1 MLKRLFLLSLL
12 AAAGLTA
19 CSGPG
24 TNSAAHPADDA
35 AGASLARLPYIG
47 ERDVRPRADGG
58 PADTV
63 YATIPAFRLT
73 DQAGQVLTNHTFA
86 GRAYVADF
94 FFATCP
100 GICPKM
106 QGELLKVYT
115 KFAADPRVT
124 FLSHTIDPGHDN
136 LPVLRDYAQRLG
148 IADARRWH
156 FATTGAHGEATAK
169 DTVFQ
174 LARAYF
180 TAAEPNK
187 LAPGGYAHNGTLA
200 LVDDQGHIRGV
211 YDSLNPT
218 EVARLIEQL
227 PVLLAEI
234 DARKKGAAGR

>member
-1 MLKRLFLLSLL
+1 MLNRLLRLTTLVVTL
-12 AAAGLTA
+12 CATA
-19 CSGPG
+19 CTEPPKE
-24 TNSAAHPADDA
+24 AAK
-35 AGASLARLPYIG
+35 LPIMG

-63 YATIPAFRLT
+63 FARVPAFRLV
-73 DQAGQVLTNHTFA
+73 DQAGQVITNKTVA

-115 KFAADPRVT
+115 KFASDPRIV
-124 FLSHTIDPGHDN
+124 FLSHTIDPAHDSV
-136 LPVLRDYAQRLG
+136 PVLRDYAQRLG
-148 IADARRWH
+148 ITDAARWH
-156 FATTGAHGEATAK
+156 FATTGAHGEPTAK

-180 TAAEPNK
+180 TAALPDK
-187 LAPGGYAHNGTLA
+187 QAPGGFAHNGTFA
-200 LVDDQGHIRGV
+200 LVDDQGHIRGL

-218 EVARLIEQL
+218 EVARLMTEL

-234 DARKKGAAGR
+234 DGRRPAVSRK

>member
-1 MLKRLFLLSLL
+1 MFNRFLLLPVL
-12 AAAGLTA
+12 AAALFTTTCLTTA
-19 CSGPG
+19 CTKPG
-24 TNSAAHPADDA
+24 NDKAE
-35 AGASLARLPYIG
+35 LLPLLG

-63 YATIPAFRLT
+63 FATIPAFRLT
-73 DQAGQVLTNHTFA
+73 DQTGQVITNKTFA

-115 KFAADPRVT
+115 QFAKDPRVV
-124 FLSHTIDPGHDN
+124 FLSHTIDPAHDT

-156 FATTGAHGEATAK
+156 FATTGAHGEPTAK

-187 LAPGGYAHNGTLA
+187 LAPGGFAHNGTLA
-200 LVDDQGHIRGV
+200 LIDDQGHTRGL
-211 YDSLNPT
+211 YDSLNPK
-218 EVARLIEQL
+218 EVEKLIAQL

-234 DARKKGAAGR
+234 DARKPAVARH

>member
-1 MLKRLFLLSLL
+1 MLKRFFRLPML
-12 AAAGLTA
+12 AATLLVIATA
-19 CSGPG
+19 CTEPPKQ
-24 TNSAAHPADDA
+24 AAK
-35 AGASLARLPYIG
+35 LPIMG

-63 YATIPAFRLT
+63 FATVPAFRLV
-73 DQAGQVLTNHTFA
+73 DQAGQLITNKTFA

-115 KFAADPRVT
+115 QYAKDPRIV
-124 FLSHTIDPGHDN
+124 FLSHTIDPAHDTI
-136 LPVLRDYAQRLG
+136 PVLKDYAQRLG
-148 IADARRWH
+148 IAEAARWH
-156 FATTGAHGEATAK
+156 FATTGAHGEPTAK

-180 TAAEPNK
+180 TAALPDK
-187 LAPGGYAHNGTLA
+187 QAPGGFAHNGTFA
-200 LVDDQGHIRGV
+200 LVDDQGHIRGL

-218 EVARLIEQL
+218 EVARLLKEL
-227 PVLLAEI
+227 PILLTEI
-234 DARKKGAAGR
+234 DTRKAGVATK